1 MKTNAFNNATG
12 RRQFIRNVSMGTFG
26 IALLP
31 GPLTTYAHSIFKN
44 NALPRSTPEAQGVSS
59 QGILDFLKGAAEGR
73 NEIHSIMVIRHGH
86 VIAEG
91 HWAPFHKDYKHTL
104 YSLSKS
110 FTSSAIGFAVSEGL
124 LTVDDPV
131 IKFFP
136 DEKPSEVSSNL
147 AAMQVKHLLTMT
159 TGHDTG
165 TMGNLRSSDGNWPK
179 AFLAK
184 EVVHAPGSHFLYN
197 TGATYMLSAIIQTLT
212 GETLMEYLKPRLFD
226 PLGIEGHDWETCPQ
240 GINTGGYGLRVRT
253 QDIAHFGQ
261 LYLQK
266 GMWNG
271 KQLLPASWIEE
282 ATMKQTDSQEGDGDW
297 SQGYGYQFWRCTP
310 GCYRGDGAFGQYC
323 IVIPEKDAVVAMNS
337 DSISMPESMQLVWD
351 YLLPAMK
358 DTETIPA
365 DKKVQKLLKKS
376 LETLAIQPPQ
386 HHKNVALQES
396 IHGKK
401 ITLPTNDLGLA
412 SLRLSFSSNKCT
424 VDLEDTHGAHRVVC
438 GINEWIVAD
447 NARVEP
453 MSLLAIPGR
462 TSVSTKIAAS
472 ASWPNEDELSF
483 TWKYVENA
491 HTDTIN
497 LKFEENTVTISFLN
511 SVSAGRG
518 QDDPRPDIKGI
529 LI

>member
-1 MKTNAFNNATG
+1 MKTNAFKNATS
-12 RRQFIRNVSMGTFG
+12 RRQFIRNVGMSASA

-31 GPLTTYAHSIFKN
+31 GPLVSQTHSIFKDKM
-44 NALPRSTPEAQGVSS
+44 LPRSGPEAQGVSS

-73 NEIHSIMVIRHGH
+73 NEIHSIMVLRHGH

-110 FTSSAIGFAVSEGL
+110 FTSSAIGFAVAEGL
-124 LTVDDPV
+124 LRVDDPV
-131 IKFFP
+131 IKFFS
-136 DEKPSEVSSNL
+136 DEKPAQVSDNL
-147 AAMQVKHLLTMT
+147 ATMQVKHLLTMT
-159 TGHDTG
+159 TGHDTDS
-165 TMGNLRSSDGNWPK
+165 MGNLRSSDGNWPK

-184 EVVHAPGSHFLYN
+184 EVMHKPGSHFLYN
-197 TGATYMLSAIIQTLT
+197 TGATYMLSAIIQKLT

-226 PLGIEGHDWETCPQ
+226 PLGIEGHDWQTCPQ

-271 KQLLPASWIEE
+271 KQLLPASWIAE
-282 ATMKQTDSQEGDGDW
+282 ATMKQTESQEGDGDW

-323 IVIPEKDAVVAMNS
+323 IVIPEKDAVVAMTS
-337 DSISMPESMQLVWD
+337 ESVSMPESMQLVWD

-358 DTETIPA
+358 DKETLPA
-365 DKKVQKLLKKS
+365 DKKVQRLLKKS
-376 LETLAIQPPQ
+376 LDTLAIQPPQ
-386 HHKNVALQES
+386 HQKNVALQAAVS
-396 IHGKK
+396 DKK
-401 ITLPTNDLGLA
+401 ITFPSNDLGLA
-412 SLRLSFSSNKCT
+412 SLRLGFSSSKCT
-424 VDLEDTHGAHRVVC
+424 VDLEDTHGNHTVVC
-438 GINEWIVAD
+438 GINEWNVGD

-462 TSVSTKIAAS
+462 TSVPTKIAAS
-472 ASWPNEDELSF
+472 ATWLSENELSL
-483 TWKYVENA
+483 TWKYVENV

-497 LKFEENTVTISFLN
+497 LKFEQNTVTISFLN
-511 SVSAGRG
+511 SVSAGRE
-518 QDDPRPDIKGI
+518 QNDPRADIVGT
-529 LI
+529 LT

>member
-1 MKTNAFNNATG
+1 MKTNAINNATG
-12 RRQFIRNVSMGTFG
+12 RRQFIRYAGMSAFGVTF
-26 IALLP
+26 LP
-31 GPLTTYAHSIFKN
+31 GHLSTYSPSNLKN
-44 NALPRSTPEAQGVSS
+44 NILPRSTPEAQGVSS

-73 NEIHSIMVIRHGH
+73 NEIHSIMVMRHGH

-91 HWAPFHKDYKHTL
+91 HWSPFHKDYKHTL

-124 LTVDDPV
+124 LTVADPV

-136 DEKPSEVSSNL
+136 DDKPSIVSDNL
-147 AAMQVKHLLTMT
+147 AAMQVRHLLTMT

-165 TMGNLRSSDGNWPK
+165 SMGNLRGSDGNWPK

-184 EVVHAPGSHFLYN
+184 EVVHTPGSHFLYN

-337 DSISMPESMQLVWD
+337 DSVSMPESMQLVWD

-358 DTETIPA
+358 DSETLPA
-365 DKKVQKLLKKS
+365 DKKLQKLLKKS
-376 LETLAIQPPQ
+376 LEALTIQPPQ
-386 HHKNVALQES
+386 HQKNVALQSSVNGREIKFPS
-396 IHGKK
+396 
-401 ITLPTNDLGLA
+401 NDLGLA
-412 SLRLSFSSNKCT
+412 SLRLEFSANKCRIKLVDTYGTHT
-424 VDLEDTHGAHRVVC
+424 VVG
-438 GINEWIVAD
+438 GINEWNVGD

-462 TSVSTKIAAS
+462 TSVPTKIAAS
-472 ASWPNEDELSF
+472 VTWPNENELSL

-511 SVSAGRG
+511 SVSAGRE
-518 QDDPRPDIKGI
+518 QEDPRADITGT
-529 LI
+529 LM